1 MTARIK
7 RHPSRQSY
15 TVTPNAAINDARLS
29 WKALGLLVYM
39 LSLPDDWLFNH
50 SHLGSKRGKH
60 GSMRRASA
68 SAISE
73 LRSAG
78 YVHITAHR
86 EGGRFKEWVWY
97 VSDFPV
103 ESPPE
108 AHFADLENADLQN
121 RRVQKKKPTNNPP
134 SLSRTPCASA
144 GASPAGGWE
153 DYFETRGW
161 NDRDASRLEV
171 AVARHGEDVVKQKA
185 RDMQTAAGR
194 RPFVSEL
201 VGALEELRSHSNTT
215 PGRRGA
221 GQPAGGTP
229 ARKGVREGG
238 YELLAKLAQREV
250 EVDGEVVP

>member
-1 MTARIK
+1 MSARIR
-7 RHPSRQSY
+7 RHPSRQSF
-15 TVTPNAAINDARLS
+15 TVMPNTTVNDGRLS

-39 LSLPDDWLFNH
+39 LSLPDDWIFNH
-50 SHLGSKRGKH
+50 THLGSKRGKH

-73 LRSAG
+73 LRGAG

-97 VSDFPV
+97 VSDVPV
-103 ESPPE
+103 ERPPE

-121 RRVQKKKPTNNPP
+121 RRIQKKKPTNNPP
-134 SLSRTPCASA
+134 SLPRTPCAGA
-144 GASPAGGWE
+144 GGSPAGEWE
-153 DYFETRGW
+153 DYLETRGW
-161 NDRDASRLEV
+161 NDRDARRLAE
-171 AVARHGEDVVKQKA
+171 AAARHGVEMVKQQALGMK
-185 RDMQTAAGR
+185 TAAGR

-201 VGALEELRSHSNTT
+201 VGALEELHGYSNTAI

-229 ARKGVREGG
+229 ARKESGHA
-238 YELLAKLAQREV
+238 LLARLAR
-250 EVDGEVVP
+250 GEVQP